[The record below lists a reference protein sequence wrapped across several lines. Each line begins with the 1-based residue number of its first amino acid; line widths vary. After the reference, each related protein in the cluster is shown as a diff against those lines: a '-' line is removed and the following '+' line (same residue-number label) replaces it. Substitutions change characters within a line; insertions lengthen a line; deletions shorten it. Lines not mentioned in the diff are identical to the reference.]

1 MIWMIWHKHR
11 KHSTADKKGS
21 FSLYLHAIGI
31 KKPMAFFIKIFFLES
46 KWLFFKSNNYKKK
59 RRYFMDALI
68 TEAKKWR

>member
-31 KKPMAFFIKIFFLES
+31 KNLCVFYKNFFLES

-68 TEAKKWR
+68 TEAKNGR

>member
-31 KKPMAFFIKIFFLES
+31 ENLWRFYKIFFLKANGCFS
-46 KWLFFKSNNYKKK
+46 SLIII
-59 RRYFMDALI
+59 RRKGGTLWMMTL
-68 TEAKKWR
+68 